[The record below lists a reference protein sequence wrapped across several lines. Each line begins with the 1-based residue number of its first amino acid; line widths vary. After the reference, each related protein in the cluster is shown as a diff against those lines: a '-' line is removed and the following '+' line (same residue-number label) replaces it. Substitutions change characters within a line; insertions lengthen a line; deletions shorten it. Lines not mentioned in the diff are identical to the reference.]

1 MVGIAAVREEMWG
14 LRLRRQSWARA
25 AGEPQL
31 PEIEVPHMT
40 SAGTA
45 ILNHLPLSIKK
56 HMLAVFVQA
65 IVKIIQTSRIEGG
78 VISE

>member
-1 MVGIAAVREEMWG
+1 
-14 LRLRRQSWARA
+14 
-25 AGEPQL
+25 
-31 PEIEVPHMT
+31 MT

-45 ILNHLPLSIKK
+45 ILNYLPLSIKK

-65 IVKIIQTSRIEGG
+65 VVKIIQTSRIEGG